1 MCGELDENLLI
12 NQEILQRFTAMA
24 QAVGVQTGTADSE
37 NVSGPQGLSSSDG
50 RAKYMDKLF
59 NQNLARSL
67 TDVGAVG
74 EEETVDAI
82 ASQAIAFARLAGFI
96 AGQLPPEADLYRTII
111 EAMSEGHS
119 EPRRIMEARRREH
132 DHHHGHSHEDEHSH
146 DDGHG
151 HHHH

>member
-12 NQEILQRFTAMA
+12 NQEILQRFAAMA
-24 QAVGVQTGTADSE
+24 KAVGVQGEAAKNE
-37 NVSGPQGLSSSDG
+37 GVSGPQGLSGSDG

-59 NQNLARSL
+59 SQNLARCMA
-67 TDVGAVG
+67 DVKAVG

-96 AGQLPPEADLYRTII
+96 AGQLPPEADLFRTII
-111 EAMSEGHS
+111 EAMSEGHL
-119 EPRRIMEARRREH
+119 EPKRIMEARRREH
-132 DHHHGHSHEDEHSH
+132 ADHHGHSHDDWH
-146 DDGHG
+146 DND